1 MRGLKDL
8 LVPKTL
14 HWFSYVANVFWIL
27 LGITLSVIFLDIE
40 NSEPRFDFHCG
51 SIGDKDK
58 DKELI
63 RGKCYEQYEKQYNK
77 FGIPVYGFVIINLFV
92 TASVCGIYSQ
102 AVNSRVEDLKVLERD
117 NNQSDVERPSQPRN
131 NNLSGKRLFKAY
143 CLQLLA
149 RFVFGISFVLLQTKL
164 LYPLSF
170 PSNFNCNLTKDGKS
184 VSDIT
189 ASASRNIT
197 QTQMFV
203 ECHNQRATKKTFWA
217 YAVII
222 VTGAFAFLAFIE
234 SLYLLHVWRA
244 KKREKFTEDP
254 KFHKYYL
261 SSNKPNRSTAEQEQE
276 LPLIISNRGGDYANP
291 TSPILPEPQQHEYVD
306 HRPEQPSNA
315 SLAAPLDSSINHP
328 QTTSEETSAA
338 SSIEKMKNHVR
349 EATKRPAEDLKL
361 PFDDPGEGRDLTL
374 DEIFTNL
381 TIYKGRAKYVFSGDR
396 REQLKEYNKANEE
409 LSPTLPGEIFDP
421 KEKKILVVG
430 RPGIGKTMLSTKIL
444 RDWASDN
451 LLKETQKLQIDFAFL
466 IKLRMFNSTD
476 KELNLRE
483 LLEHSEYSTALSQD
497 AWNYICNNPDRVLI
511 IFDGFDEYSRKTEI
525 NMDEVRYRNN
535 EEDRMPVH
543 FLLKKIVSGKILTGA
558 TVLTTTRP
566 NAVSCIRSLDFNK
579 TVEILG
585 FTTEQVNDYIQKLTK
600 HEDRAQT
607 IMQHITSNLNLLAFC
622 YIPVNCFIICSCLLK
637 LLANTS
643 SSTSLHYL
651 PTKLTEIYSIAI
663 RMFYFSYDDEQY
675 RHNKAKGQQYFLKP
689 FNKLPSS
696 VQTVFKRLGKIAFDG
711 IKGGRLIFESGEVG
725 DLESNGFFHR
735 LRDSFSGL
743 TEGRAQYC
751 FLHLTIQEFLAAKY
765 LVDTFSSEEL
775 QKFVSSHIQDGTWK
789 VVIHFVAG
797 LLAEQEGPQS
807 TDIFSDLLPSKTDTE
822 EDEIEMNEDSG
833 ERNETKI
840 SWPAD
845 KEDKALV
852 LTIFNCMYENN
863 ASDREVQN
871 KLAEIGCNALNLSFC
886 NLSPLDCLAL
896 VHALKSVEGI
906 LDFDFSSNN
915 LQSLGCIEIVKLLPG
930 NKHCQ
935 GLCKVNTL
943 NLSRNKITDKGVQHL
958 STALTQT
965 NCKLNSLHL
974 EVNNITDEGVEHLS
988 TALKHPN
995 CKLNSLHLG
1004 ANNIT
1009 DKGVEHLSKALTHT
1023 NCTELNSLN
1032 LRLNNI
1038 TDEGVEHLCTALTH
1052 TYCKL
1057 NSLNL
1062 GYNNITDKGVKHL
1075 STALTHTNCTEL
1087 NSLNLEHNNNITD
1100 KGVKHLST
1108 ALTHTN
1114 CRLNTLH
1121 LRENIIAD
1129 KGVKHLSTALTHT
1142 NCNLNSLDLSYNNI
1156 TDEGLNHLSTA
1167 LAHSNC
1173 KLNRLH
1179 LGLNDRITQKGKN
1192 LLKSMNINCK
1202 VII

>member
-1 MRGLKDL
+1 MDGLKDL
-8 LVPKTL
+8 LARKTL
-14 HWFSYVANVFWIL
+14 HLFSYVANVFWIV
-27 LGITLSVIFLDIE
+27 LGTILSAIVLYIE
-40 NSEPRFDFHCG
+40 ISEPSDFRCG
-51 SIGDKDK
+51 STG

-63 RGKCYEQYEKQYNK
+63 RGKCYEQYENQYNK
-77 FGIPVYGFVIINLFV
+77 FPVYGFMIINFFV
-92 TASVCGIYSQ
+92 TASVSGIYSQ
-102 AVNSRVEDLKVLERD
+102 AVKSRVEELENNVDD
-117 NNQSDVERPSQPRN
+117 NVEAAVEGQSPR
-131 NNLSGKRLFKAY
+131 KKLFKAY
-143 CLQLLA
+143 CCQLLA
-149 RFVFGISFVLLQTKL
+149 RFALGILFVLLQTKL

-170 PSNFNCNLTKDGKS
+170 PSNFNCNLTRDGRF
-184 VSDIT
+184 SDIT
-189 ASASRNIT
+189 ASVSRNGT
-197 QTQMFV
+197 QTQTSY
-203 ECHNQRATKKTFWA
+203 ECHNQRAARKTFCA
-217 YAVII
+217 GAVIV
-222 VTGAFAFLAFIE
+222 VTGTFAFLVFIE
-234 SLYLLHVWRA
+234 SLYLISRA
-244 KKREKFTEDP
+244 KKVKRFTEDP
-254 KFHKYYL
+254 NFHKYYM
-261 SSNKPNRSTAEQEQE
+261 SSNKPTPKEEQ
-276 LPLIISNRGGDYANP
+276 
-291 TSPILPEPQQHEYVD
+291 
-306 HRPEQPSNA
+306 
-315 SLAAPLDSSINHP
+315 LDSSINHP

-349 EATKRPAEDLKL
+349 EATKRPDEDLKL

-381 TIYKGRAKYVFSGDR
+381 TVYKGRAKYVFSGDR

-451 LLKETQKLQIDFAFL
+451 LLKETQTLQIDFAFL
-466 IKLRMFNSTD
+466 IKLRMFNSTR

-483 LLEHSEYSTALSQD
+483 LLDHSEYSTALSQD

-663 RMFYFSYDDEQY
+663 RIFYFSYDDEHY
-675 RHNKAKGQQYFLKP
+675 RHNKARGQQFFLKP

-696 VQTVFKRLGKIAFDG
+696 VQTVFKRLGKIAFNG
-711 IKGGRLIFESGEVG
+711 IEEGRLIFESDEVK

-822 EDEIEMNEDSG
+822 EDEIEMNEDSE
-833 ERNETKI
+833 ERNETLI
-840 SWPAD
+840 SWPAY
-845 KEDKALV
+845 EDKALV

-974 EVNNITDEGVEHLS
+974 EVNNITDKGVEHLS
-988 TALKHPN
+988 TALTHTN

-1038 TDEGVEHLCTALTH
+1038 TDEGVEHLSTALTH

-1062 GYNNITDKGVKHL
+1062 GYNNITDEGLKHL
-1075 STALTHTNCTEL
+1075 ATALTHTDCTEL
-1087 NSLNLEHNNNITD
+1087 NSLNLEHNDNITD
-1100 KGVKHLST
+1100 EGVEHLST
-1108 ALTHTN
+1108 ALTHIN
-1114 CRLNTLH
+1114 CKLNTLY

-1129 KGVKHLSTALTHT
+1129 KGVKHLSTALTHI
-1142 NCNLNSLDLSYNNI
+1142 NCRLSSLDLSYNKI

-1167 LAHSNC
+1167 LTHSNC

-1179 LGLNDRITQKGKN
+1179 LGLNDKITQKGKN
-1192 LLKSMNINCK
+1192 LLQSMNINCK
-1202 VII
+1202 LIT

>member
-1 MRGLKDL
+1 MDGLKDL
-8 LVPKTL
+8 LARKTL
-14 HWFSYVANVFWIL
+14 HLFSYVANVFWIV
-27 LGITLSVIFLDIE
+27 LGTILSAIVLYIE
-40 NSEPRFDFHCG
+40 ISEPSDFRCG
-51 SIGDKDK
+51 STG

-63 RGKCYEQYEKQYNK
+63 RGKCYEQYENQYNK
-77 FGIPVYGFVIINLFV
+77 FPVYGFMIINFFV
-92 TASVCGIYSQ
+92 TASVSGIYSQ
-102 AVNSRVEDLKVLERD
+102 AVKSRVEELENNVDD
-117 NNQSDVERPSQPRN
+117 NVEAAVEGQSPR
-131 NNLSGKRLFKAY
+131 KKLFKAY
-143 CLQLLA
+143 CCQLLA
-149 RFVFGISFVLLQTKL
+149 RFALGILFVLLQTKL

-170 PSNFNCNLTKDGKS
+170 PSNFNCNLTRDGRF
-184 VSDIT
+184 SDIT
-189 ASASRNIT
+189 ASVSRNGT
-197 QTQMFV
+197 QTQTSY
-203 ECHNQRATKKTFWA
+203 ECHNQRAARKTFCA
-217 YAVII
+217 GAVIV
-222 VTGAFAFLAFIE
+222 VTRTFAFLVFIE
-234 SLYLLHVWRA
+234 SLYLISRA
-244 KKREKFTEDP
+244 KKVKRFTEDP
-254 KFHKYYL
+254 NFHKLYM
-261 SSNKPNRSTAEQEQE
+261 SSNKPTPPKEEQ
-276 LPLIISNRGGDYANP
+276 
-291 TSPILPEPQQHEYVD
+291 
-306 HRPEQPSNA
+306 
-315 SLAAPLDSSINHP
+315 LDSSINHP

-338 SSIEKMKNHVR
+338 PSIAKLKNHVR

-381 TIYKGRAKYVFSGDR
+381 TIYKGRATYVFSGDR
-396 REQLKEYNKANEE
+396 REQLKEYNKANEK

-451 LLKETQKLQIDFAFL
+451 LLKETQTLQIDFAFL
-466 IKLRMFNSTD
+466 IKLRMFNSTR

-483 LLEHSEYSTALSQD
+483 LLDHSEYSTALSQD

-525 NMDEVRYRNN
+525 NMDEVRYRNS

-663 RMFYFSYDDEQY
+663 RIFYFSYDDEHY
-675 RHNKAKGQQYFLKP
+675 RHNKARGQQFFLKP

-696 VQTVFKRLGKIAFDG
+696 VQTVFQRLGKIAFNG
-711 IKGGRLIFESGEVG
+711 IEEGRLIFESDEVK

-743 TEGRAQYC
+743 TEGQAQYC

-765 LVDTFSSEEL
+765 VVDTFSSEKL
-775 QKFVSSHIQDGTWK
+775 QTFVSAHIKDGTWK

-797 LLAEQEGPQS
+797 LLADQEGPQS

-863 ASDREVQN
+863 ASDREVQK
-871 KLAEIGCNALNLSFC
+871 KLAKIGFNALNLSFC
-886 NLSPLDCLAL
+886 NLSSLDCLAL

-974 EVNNITDEGVEHLS
+974 EFNNITDKGVEHLS
-988 TALKHPN
+988 TALTHTN
-995 CKLNSLHLG
+995 CKLNSLDLG

-1129 KGVKHLSTALTHT
+1129 KGVKHLSTALTHI
-1142 NCNLNSLDLSYNNI
+1142 NCRLSSLDLSYNKI

-1167 LAHSNC
+1167 LTHSNC

-1179 LGLNDRITQKGKN
+1179 LGLNDKITQKGKN
-1192 LLKSMNINCK
+1192 LLQSMNINCK
-1202 VII
+1202 LIT